1 MRCRRRG
8 APRRVKPETFAC
20 FWRLQKNRVAWQS
33 IFFASMHYR
42 FMWLRRK
49 QEWKQSTYTYIYA
62 KRESHR
68 LSSNKECKIFFHNF
82 LSTSSRFFKD
92 LIFQIETFHIYTVRC
107 FHLTSLF
114 QFQNVSSSHNAILVL
129 HAYLSQLLSN

>member
-1 MRCRRRG
+1 MQKEGSAQESKARNICLFLEITEKPG
-8 APRRVKPETFAC
+8 GVVVDLFCIDALQVHVVKTETG
-20 FWRLQKNRVAWQS
+20 VEVVH
-33 IFFASMHYR
+33 IYI
-42 FMWLRRK
+42 
-49 QEWKQSTYTYIYA
+49 YIYA

-114 QFQNVSSSHNAILVL
+114 QF
-129 HAYLSQLLSN
+129 